1 MKSNNNPTST
11 TNFSTSTTDMETFC
25 KQMLKTRIFLGHFK
39 EKRYAND
46 INVYRDLIVINPN
59 ETEFSHDIE
68 IVRNRITN
76 FYKTKS
82 IWFGYTST
90 KLDDVLSPAPHCI
103 WTDLDASIPF
113 GHYWFQVKTLRFKD
127 DEVMIKLK
135 VLRPL
140 RKSDKTIDEQTHI
153 FSSVSSPSTAA
164 DGQSENV
171 DSNDE
176 QQSFDKTLKIA
187 GSFIEFIEM
196 WWNDLSKT
204 ILHGLSVHCTAENT
218 IYCIKYLSIL
228 IVALITSAFYA
239 VKYLG
244 FFTIHFMAQSRE
256 LIRVM
261 TPIIIQLLDLL
272 NKIIGGFFILLAM
285 IWRDCI
291 GGRSSDNRTKV
302 PPIQY
307 QPIMPAIATTR
318 RQSNIDRRDRFYSH

>member
-1 MKSNNNPTST
+1 MKSDKQSSDSISST
-11 TNFSTSTTDMETFC
+11 ATYSTSTIDMETFC

-46 INVYRDLIVINPN
+46 LNAYRDLIVINPN

-90 KLDDVLSPAPHCI
+90 KLDDVLSPTPHCI

-127 DEVMIKLK
+127 DEVMIKIK
-135 VLRPL
+135 MLRPL
-140 RKSDKTIDEQTHI
+140 RKTDKTTDEQLFYTENQSH
-153 FSSVSSPSTAA
+153 AA
-164 DGQSENV
+164 EDDDDDQPFN
-171 DSNDE
+171 
-176 QQSFDKTLKIA
+176 KTLRIA
-187 GSFIEFIEM
+187 GSLIEFLQI
-196 WWNDLSKT
+196 WWDDLYKT
-204 ILHGLSVHCTAENT
+204 ILHALSVHCNAENT
-218 IYCIKYLSIL
+218 IYFIKYVSIL
-228 IVALITSAFYA
+228 FVAFVTSMLYA

-244 FFTIHFMAQSRE
+244 YFTIHFMAQSRE

-261 TPIIIQLLDLL
+261 TPIILKLIDLL

-285 IWRDCI
+285 IWRDCL
-291 GGRSSDNRTKV
+291 GGSRTTV
-302 PPIQY
+302 PPIRY
-307 QPIMPAIATTR
+307 QSIMPNSANR
-318 RQSNIDRRDRFYSH
+318 YNNNNDRRNRFYSQ